1 MLLAL
6 SVALTLSAP
15 LVGQLAAE
23 SQQPRDDITDS
34 YQEMLMDPAKKL
46 VSLGVT
52 NPDKLDLAHNVV
64 LQNQINTNR
73 FDQLYKNSA
82 HVVDTTGSLNEK
94 QDDHTGQLA
103 SSYQDMLSH
112 PR

>member
-1 MLLAL
+1 
-6 SVALTLSAP
+6 
-15 LVGQLAAE
+15 
-23 SQQPRDDITDS
+23 
-34 YQEMLMDPAKKL
+34 MDPAKKL